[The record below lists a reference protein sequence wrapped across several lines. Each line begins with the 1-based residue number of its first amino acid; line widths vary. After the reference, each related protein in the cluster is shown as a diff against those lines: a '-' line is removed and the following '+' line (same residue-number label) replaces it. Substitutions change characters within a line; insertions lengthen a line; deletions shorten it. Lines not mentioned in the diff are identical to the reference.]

1 MQAKPLTLGT
11 AGHVDHGKTSLVA
24 ALTGVDT
31 DRLPEEKAR
40 GLTIALGYA
49 PLRLPSGRQLSL
61 VDVPGHERFV
71 RTMVAGAS
79 GLDLFL
85 MAVAAD
91 DGVMPQTLE
100 HADVL
105 RALNITAGVVAITKA
120 DVADPRR
127 AVGEAVELLPGCP
140 IVTCSTR
147 TGDGLGEL
155 RVELDAIAARV
166 TSRAMNPGGSRLH
179 IDRVL
184 TIPGRG
190 TVVTGTLWSGAIGRG
205 DELELAPS
213 RRRVRVRGVE
223 VHNVSV
229 KCAHAGQRVAVNLIG
244 VRQREVARGDVLA
257 AVGMVQETT
266 VVDCVLQLRDA
277 RLAERVQVHHGT
289 RAVAGHMGPLEDDT
303 WRLRLERPLLALAGD
318 RLVVRRLAPP
328 RTLGGGIVVDAE
340 AHRRRRRADTPVRQQ
355 RLRAGERLD
364 ADGYMSAPV
373 PEQASTDE
381 GRVID
386 AVPRPEGVREQEVER
401 LLREA
406 GSHLLSEMQLL
417 EQADALRELRAQG
430 RAVRVSGR
438 LYGHAEV
445 VAHLRE
451 QILSLIEREESV
463 TLAGVRDALGLS
475 RKSSQALLEH
485 LDAMRLTRRLPDDRR
500 VLARRRAGRLE
511 PPR

>member
-31 DRLPEEKAR
+31 DSLPEEKAR

-49 PLRLPSGRQLSL
+49 PLPLPSGRQLSL

-85 MAVAAD
+85 MVVAAD

-105 RALNITAGVVAITKA
+105 RALNITAGIVAVTKA
-120 DVADPRR
+120 DAADPQQ
-127 AVGEAVELLPGCP
+127 AVGQASGLFPGCP
-140 IVTCSTR
+140 IVVCSTH
-147 TGDGLGEL
+147 TGDGLDML

-166 TSRAMNPGGSRLH
+166 PSRAAASGDARLH

-205 DELELAPS
+205 DELELMPS
-213 RRRVRVRGVE
+213 RDRVRVRGVE
-223 VHNVSV
+223 VHNVPV
-229 KCAHAGQRVAVNLIG
+229 ERALAGQRVAVNLIG
-244 VRQREVARGDVLA
+244 VRRRGLARGDVLA
-257 AVGMVQETT
+257 TVETVKGTT
-266 VVDCVLQLRDA
+266 VLDCALQLQGA
-277 RLAERVQVHHGT
+277 RPAERVQVHHGT
-289 RAVAGHMGPLEDDT
+289 RAVAGRLAPLESDM

-328 RTLGGGIVVDAE
+328 RTLGGGVIIDAE
-340 AHRRRRRADTPVRQQ
+340 ADRRRHRADTLVRLR
-355 RLRAGERLD
+355 RLRAGDGLD
-364 ADGYMSAPV
+364 ADVPV
-373 PEQASTDE
+373 PVSKCTSADGERAAGPVPQLN
-381 GRVID
+381 D
-386 AVPRPEGVREQEVER
+386 AGHREVEQ
-401 LLREA
+401 LLRDA
-406 GSHLLSEMQLL
+406 GSHLLSEAQLHGR
-417 EQADALRELRAQG
+417 ADALRDLRARG
-430 RAVRVSGR
+430 RVVRVSGH
-438 LYGHAEV
+438 LYAHADV
-445 VAHLRE
+445 VAHLRD
-451 QILSLIEREESV
+451 QILSLIEREGSV
-463 TLAGVRDALGLS
+463 TLVGVRDTLRLS

-485 LDAMRLTRRLPDDRR
+485 LDSARLTRRLPDDRR
-500 VLARRRAGRLE
+500 VLVRRRLAQVKSPG
-511 PPR
+511 